1 MERVKL
7 TVEARKAGKSSS
19 ARALRR
25 QGLIPGIFY
34 GNGRTPEAVVVH
46 LHDMRTALTGEG
58 GRHAILDVISPG
70 AKSATP
76 AIVKDMQVH
85 PVRDTLMHFDLLE
98 IRMDRA
104 IDSATRVVLVGESPG
119 VEEGGVLDQPTH
131 ELAISALPTALPESI
146 EVDVSSLGIGDSVK
160 LADITPPEG
169 VTFTGDPD
177 IVLASVVA
185 PTQLTEAEEAGLI
198 EGEELEGEEGEEGEA
213 AAEREGGEE
222 QPAAEREGD
231 SEGE

>member
-7 TVEARKAGKSSS
+7 MVEAREAGKSSS

-25 QGLIPGIFY
+25 QGKVPGVFY
-34 GNGRTPEAVVVH
+34 GNGRAPEAVVVD

-58 GRHAILDVISPG
+58 GRHAILEVVSPEAKNG
-70 AKSATP
+70 AP
-76 AIVKDMQVH
+76 AIVKDIQRH

-104 IDSATRVVLVGESPG
+104 IDSVTRIVLVGESPG
-119 VEEGGVLDQPTH
+119 VTEGGVLDQPTH
-131 ELAISALPTALPESI
+131 EVAISALPSALRENI
-146 EVDVSSLGIGDSVK
+146 EVDVSGLGIGDSIK
-160 LADITPPEG
+160 LGDITPPEG
-169 VTFTGDPD
+169 VTFTGDDD

-185 PTQLTEAEEAGLI
+185 PTQLTEAEEAGI
-198 EGEELEGEEGEEGEA
+198 VEGEEIEGEEGEA
-213 AAEREGGEE
+213 AGAEGEGGEE
-222 QPAAEREGD
+222 QPAAEAEGA